1 MRSLTSALESR
12 HDWEGASCH
21 RPGDRGCRDD
31 HARRP
36 HVRRERGHA
45 ARHQASSA
53 PARPPGP
60 DGAVRGRRRSRLRTG
75 GPGDLRFRTAGERW
89 EVPARARLGRTP
101 PGGPPRAIPGVTR
114 ARRDA
119 GTRSGRT
126 WPGSGSRATP
136 RRDRGQWSRG
146 ARRRTFRPPAG
157 AEPHER
163 VHARRPDRRTE
174 GRPRSVRA
182 GRPAHPGDPAHGWPS
197 SRGPSTRGPGS
208 RGPGSRRP
216 SPWGPWP
223 GRRRPGWP
231 YPRSAGPGKA
241 HAGRPRSG
249 RARGRARPGPAAARL
264 GRSSSAAS
272 RLPSGDVPS
281 WSRPASV
288 RPGWR
293 AGAASRSHASAGS
306 ATSRPRRAPP

>member
-1 MRSLTSALESR
+1 MRSLTSALQSR
-12 HDWEGASCH
+12 HDREGASCH
-21 RPGDRGCRDD
+21 RPGGRGCRDD

-36 HVRRERGHA
+36 RVRRERGHA

-53 PARPPGP
+53 PARSPGP
-60 DGAVRGRRRSRLRTG
+60 DGAVRGRGRSRLRTG
-75 GPGDLRFRTAGERW
+75 GPGDLRFRTAGERR

-126 WPGSGSRATP
+126 RPGSGPRATA
-136 RRDRGQWSRG
+136 RRDRGRWSRG

-174 GRPRSVRA
+174 GRPCSVRA
-182 GRPAHPGDPAHGWPS
+182 GRPAHPGDPAH
-197 SRGPSTRGPGS
+197 
-208 RGPGSRRP
+208 RRP
-216 SPWGPWP
+216 SPRRPSPRRPSP
-223 GRRRPGWP
+223 GRLRPGRA
-231 YPRSAGPGKA
+231 YPGKA
-241 HAGRPRSG
+241 RAGNPRSG
-249 RARGRARPGPAAARL
+249 RASRRTRPGPAAARL
-264 GRSSSAAS
+264 GWSPSAAS
-272 RLPSGDVPS
+272 RLPSGDAPS

-288 RPGWR
+288 RPGRR
-293 AGAASRSHASAGS
+293 AGAASRSPASAGS
-306 ATSRPRRAPP
+306 ATSRPRHAPP